1 MKTNK
6 AAKTEDKEY
15 EVLKKF
21 IIFDTIVFFI
31 IFIITIF
38 IR

>member
-6 AAKTEDKEY
+6 AAKNEDKEY

-38 IR
+38 VR